1 MKVINPI
8 NISSSIQQP
17 DDIFKIQQYLRS
29 LLISDVLFTNSTI
42 LVVITKD
49 KKELVIKDRRPFNFD
64 TNEEYVNSFKDIEFV
79 DILDSGVLYP
89 INSISSLDLNCYHFV
104 DSNKYIIFD
113 IKVLTYDEIIEK
125 VRAIDI

>member
-1 MKVINPI
+1 MKLTNPI
-8 NISSSIQQP
+8 NMSSSIQQP

-29 LLISDVLFTNSTI
+29 RLISDVLFTNSTI

-64 TNEEYVNSFKDIEFV
+64 TNEDYVNSFKDIEFV
-79 DILDSGVLYP
+79 DILDSGALYP

-104 DSNKYIIFD
+104 DDNKYIIFD